1 MRKAS
6 SHVNENVEEEEEEEE
21 LMLLNVANLHR
32 QQNVAITVV

>member
-32 QQNVAITVV
+32 QKNVAITVV